1 MESRKAWR
9 DLGHPSSPNLEND
22 EESFGEMKGNIYLF
36 NKNIVWRFD
45 LPFTLR
51 HGDIT
56 AVMNRGP
63 GRPRGPGA

>member
-9 DLGHPSSPNLEND
+9 DLGHPSSPNLQND
-22 EESFGEMKGNIYLF
+22 EESFGEIYLF
-36 NKNIVWRFD
+36 NKNKNIVWIFD
-45 LPFTLR
+45 LPLTLR